1 MTAVKPKQIRTIYD
15 LAELAG
21 VSAATV
27 SRALAAKTVVS
38 NETAERIR
46 KLAQQHGFQP
56 SALARN
62 LRTRRSGAIG
72 VVIPLGHERAQHIS
86 DPFFMTMIG
95 CLADEL
101 TERDF
106 DLVLSRVIPDK
117 PNWLET
123 MIAKA
128 RVDGF
133 IIIGQSDQSAV
144 LDAAA
149 RTYLPMVAWGAFTR
163 GQVHCSVGTD
173 NFLGGRM
180 ATEHLIARGSRN
192 IVFLGNTQAIEIA
205 QRLEGAKAAVRAGRR
220 AGRAG
225 GSHHPPRQRIERRRY
240 RGLSGQR
247 RAHAG
252 RHFRSLRHDR
262 ADRHPDPR
270 VARHVGARR
279 RAGRRLRRSADCPQH
294 RPAAHHHPAGYPDRR
309 GADDRLP
316 VPPHRRQAD
325 RLDRP
330 QPRTGRPRDELSAHG
345 DVRHCIRKTHYM
357 RAKFALQSISLSV
370 YQPLGSMQG
379 SPECRKAC
387 GSGTPS
393 SGAALPLPARLSS
406 LSDRGID
413 LA

>member
-1 MTAVKPKQIRTIYD
+1 MPDRRKIRAGNRARSSIEAGQAGKDAGTLKPKQIRTIYD

-27 SRALAAKTVVS
+27 SRALAGKNVVS

-117 PNWLET
+117 PNWLDA

-149 RTYLPMVAWGAFTR
+149 RTYLPMVAWGAFTQ

-180 ATEHLIARGSRN
+180 ATEHLIARGSRD

-205 QRLEGAKAAVRAGRR
+205 QRFEGAKAAARA
-220 AGRAG
+220 AGAAVNLTEVTIHLASELSAEDIVAYLDSLEHMPDG
-225 GSHHPPRQRIERRRY
+225 IFAASDMIAQTAIQLLAT
-240 RGLSGQR
+240 RGLS
-247 RAHAG
+247 
-252 RHFRSLRHDR
+252 
-262 ADRHPDPR
+262 
-270 VARHVGARR
+270 
-279 RAGRRLRRSADCPQH
+279 
-294 RPAAHHHPAGYPDRR
+294 
-309 GADDRLP
+309 
-316 VPPHRRQAD
+316 VP
-325 RLDRP
+325 
-330 QPRTGRPRDELSAHG
+330 G
-345 DVRHCIRKTHYM
+345 DVRVVGFDDLPIARSTVPALSTIRQDIQT
-357 RAKFALQSISLSV
+357 
-370 YQPLGSMQG
+370 
-379 SPECRKAC
+379 
-387 GSGTPS
+387 
-393 SGAALPLPARLSS
+393 GAAQMIDCLFRRIDGKQTGSIVLNPELMV
-406 LSDRGID
+406 RGTS
-413 LA
+413 